1 MGRNSRMRFY
11 KAIFSIFDLF
21 LVNIGFLLAFWL
33 KFGFDVPD
41 YNWKPYVNLL
51 PWISLAALILFYMFD
66 LYSNWRRK
74 NIYNLVY
81 SIVLSIG
88 LLSIFTMALTFWYRG
103 FAFPRSV
110 ILLSTVL
117 QILLFVVIRSLIW
130 WGAKQRYGRRKVL
143 IIDENVKSG
152 ISFAQKFL
160 QHTAG
165 WFIIH
170 DFLAVQQW
178 KEMISVISEVDVV
191 LLSPALNKE
200 DKAEIL
206 SHCAKYGKEVLVVP
220 ELFELFILD
229 AEPQQIDDMLVLSIQ
244 PPGLS
249 PAQLFIK
256 RLFDTIVSGIMLAL
270 LSPIMLVLYIL
281 IPLTSKGPAIFKQ
294 ERLGRD
300 GREYLIYKFRSMV
313 HNAENNTG
321 PVLAVDRDPRITSL
335 GRFIRATRLDEI
347 PQLFNVL
354 KGDMSLVGPRP
365 ERAFFIKQF
374 QELFPDYAYRMSVK
388 PGITGLA
395 QVMAK
400 YSTTV
405 EDKLR
410 FDLMYV
416 RNYSLALDIKILL
429 QTIRVVLRGEQAA
442 GVKPYDSTYQKELL
456 KLFGHPGVETED
468 ERLASKG

>member
-1 MGRNSRMRFY
+1 MRFY